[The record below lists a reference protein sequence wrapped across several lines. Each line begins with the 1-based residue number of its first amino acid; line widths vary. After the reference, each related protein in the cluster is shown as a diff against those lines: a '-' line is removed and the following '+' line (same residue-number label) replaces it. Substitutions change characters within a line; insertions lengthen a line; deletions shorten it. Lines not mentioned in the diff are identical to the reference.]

1 MDDPAVGAS
10 APREVW
16 GQERRSDPEKPSR
29 LLSMKLG
36 YSGRTWCQGNGRAH
50 DAGNRIQ
57 SHRWADLT
65 LGELSLV

>member
-1 MDDPAVGAS
+1 MDAPAVGAS

-36 YSGRTWCQGNGRAH
+36 YSGGTWCQENAE
-50 DAGNRIQ
+50 
-57 SHRWADLT
+57 LT
-65 LGELSLV
+65 LLEIGYRVTDGLI